1 MPVCA
6 SGLLSR
12 SVAVMA
18 VESPVWGHHRCEQEM
33 SIISSPL
40 HCLLATVLTVG
51 WGLGGRNP
59 SLSAQAD

>member
-1 MPVCA
+1 MCP

-18 VESPVWGHHRCEQEM
+18 VECPVWGHHRCEQAM

-40 HCLLATVLTVG
+40 HCLLATVLAVG
-51 WGLGGRNP
+51 WGAGREEP
-59 SLSAQAD
+59 LSLSSG